1 MEETNTLTHKPKIMN
16 VKSCCYVNK
25 FIEILI
31 FIFLTEMQ
39 QIYLKNQP
47 FKINQLLILT
57 MESYYF

>member
-1 MEETNTLTHKPKIMN
+1 MEQTNTLTHKPKIMN

-39 QIYLKNQP
+39 QIYLKNQSHL
-47 FKINQLLILT
+47 KSTN
-57 MESYYF
+57 Y